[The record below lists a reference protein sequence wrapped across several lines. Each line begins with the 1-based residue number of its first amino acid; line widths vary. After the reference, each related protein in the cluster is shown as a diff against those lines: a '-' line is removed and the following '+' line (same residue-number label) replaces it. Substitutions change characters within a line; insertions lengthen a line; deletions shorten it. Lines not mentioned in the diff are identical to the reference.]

1 MTGDR
6 ERILSQV
13 RRSLRR
19 REPLEQTIA
28 DSLDE
33 RIASHRRHV
42 MPTVDGSLL
51 DRLQEKIEL
60 AAGSVHRVESV
71 DDISSA
77 VVDYLVA
84 NGLPMR
90 ILATSDALV
99 GNVRWSNELAV
110 EQRRALADDEVSV
123 TATYGAIAETGTLAL
138 LSDPTTP
145 TTLNFLPETHVAI
158 LRSSRIVAHI
168 EDIFA
173 MLRSEY
179 DTPPRTVNFISGPS
193 RTGDVELQIE
203 LGAHGPKRLHVI
215 IIVDD

>member
-1 MTGDR
+1 MTSDR

-19 REPLEQTIA
+19 REPLEWTIA

-33 RIASHRRHV
+33 RIANHRRHIT
-42 MPTVDGSLL
+42 PAVDGSLL

-60 AAGSVHRVESV
+60 AQGSVRRVDSV
-71 DDISSA
+71 DDVSIA
-77 VVDYLVA
+77 VVDYLRA
-84 NGLPMR
+84 HSLAMR
-90 ILATSDALV
+90 VLATSDDLV

-110 EQRRALADDEVSV
+110 EHRRAFADDEVSV
-123 TATYGAIAETGTLAL
+123 TGAFGAIAETGTLAL

-145 TTLNFLPETHVAI
+145 TTLNFLPETHIAV
-158 LRSSRIVAHI
+158 LPSSRIVAHI

-173 MLRSEY
+173 MLRNEH
-179 DTPPRTVNFISGPS
+179 DVLPRTVNFISGPS

-203 LGAHGPKRLHVI
+203 LGAHGPKRLHL
-215 IIVDD
+215 IVVLDS